1 MERGPM
7 ALFGAIVAVGLG
19 PAMWLGA
26 QFGAMGTVPSRPPAV
41 SSELQPNST
50 ATQQKGGEAGSAPQ
64 DPSVVLHTKPKAH
77 YRPLD
82 PTPSRSPSASTKT
95 HTPDPDDPTTEPSP
109 SSSPSEKPSP
119 SPTEST
125 SSPTDSPTP
134 TSTDTE
140 QVTAA

>member
-41 SSELQPNST
+41 SSELQPNSS
-50 ATQQKGGEAGSAPQ
+50 ATQQKGGEAAAAPE
-64 DPSVVLHTKPKAH
+64 DPTVVLQTKSKAH
-77 YRPLD
+77 YRPPN
-82 PTPSRSPSASTKT
+82 PTPSRSASAKTT
-95 HTPDPDDPTTEPSP
+95 HTPDPDESITKPTP
-109 SSSPSEKPSP
+109 SSSPSEKPSTP
-119 SPTEST
+119 PTEST
-125 SSPTDSPTP
+125 SSPTESPTP

-140 QVTAA
+140 RVTAA